1 MQTRILTIINE
12 EGLHLRPA
20 QVLANA
26 AGQFAA
32 DIYVEV
38 AGGEEAN
45 AKSVLGIIAL
55 GLEKGAE
62 VKLSADGEDEE
73 QAVAKL
79 AELFEQGF
87 GEQ

>member
-1 MQTRILTIINE
+1 MQTRVLTIINE

-26 AGQFAA
+26 AGQFTA

-38 AGGEEAN
+38 VGGGEAN